1 MIGVLLLGGAWAVQW
16 APAWVA
22 VCYMVVAVL
31 VWLWAL
37 LRERAANCDD
47 SARYR
52 IMNVIVT
59 VVAGVSMVAL
69 LIMQAIGHGA
79 WQPPHSAPTVFL
91 FVVLYGG
98 FALRRVR

>member
-16 APAWVA
+16 APPWVA

-52 IMNVIVT
+52 IMDVIVT
-59 VVAGVSMVAL
+59 VVAGVSMVASPF
-69 LIMQAIGHGA
+69 AGCA
-79 WQPPHSAPTVFL
+79 DPPFL
-91 FVVLYGG
+91 TWTYGDKI
-98 FALRRVR
+98 A